1 MFSTFLIP
9 ALLERWLTLVRWD
22 QEKLL
27 DKLKQNRT
35 IISLQTGKT
44 IRVDQLETL
53 ISLSPHRKLC
63 AVPLSAL
70 PCPWMTM
77 WRHRYLQHTRTHQVS
92 QREIF
97 LLSFSSEIT
106 MKSLSDWKY
115 PKFSQLVAKTSQ
127 SPFLG
132 LMVRWS
138 QVNRNRRNKSKH
150 LRTQLPARFLN
161 LLFGF

>member
-1 MFSTFLIP
+1 MFSMFLIP
-9 ALLERWLTLVRWD
+9 ALLEQGLTLVRWD

-35 IISLQTGKT
+35 IISLQAGKT
-44 IRVDQLETL
+44 IRMNRLETL
-53 ISLSPHRKLC
+53 ISLSPHRELC

-127 SPFLG
+127 SPFSA

-138 QVNRNRRNKSKH
+138 QVNQNRRNKSKR

>member
-1 MFSTFLIP
+1 MFLIP
-9 ALLERWLTLVRWD
+9 ALRERVLTLVRWD

-27 DKLKQNRT
+27 DKFQQNRT

-44 IRVDQLETL
+44 IRVDRLETL

-106 MKSLSDWKY
+106 IKSLSDWKY
-115 PKFSQLVAKTSQ
+115 PKFSQLVTKTSQ
-127 SPFLG
+127 SHFLG

-138 QVNRNRRNKSKH
+138 QVNRIRRNMSKH